1 MLLLKNYLLQKN
13 FQFFQLFH
21 NSNRNTLY
29 IYRIMSKFQLFPIF
43 PNLNWSHN
51 PNCNT
56 FYVTHFP
63 RTTKLKRTRTALYHF
78 HISMKN
84 STPKNPPKTYFQ
96 KKNNH
101 PHSKNSKPSTLPYPS
116 SPYPSSLSLS
126 LTPSFHKNQNHGT
139 SMIDSHARWNGSI
152 AARNTLLHPPFPSPP
167 PSPLSWWRGSS
178 GGRHGQQDVKGRR
191 PRRGPGGNCR
201 RGGRGPFST
210 GPGEVG
216 RELGN
221 PADCRRFAAPST
233 HSSLSLSS
241 RCAPQ
246 PAITYLDDF
255 QIGSGLHFFAR
266 CMHPSLSLSLP
277 LFLLLSFFSQGET
290 RRDGRGI
297 DVNEREREGEGG

>member
-51 PNCNT
+51 LNCNT

-63 RTTKLKRTRTALYHF
+63 RTTKLKRIRTALYQF
-78 HISMKN
+78 HVSMKN
-84 STPKNPPKTYFQ
+84 STPKKYPPKTYF
-96 KKNNH
+96 KKKKIITSIRKTSN
-101 PHSKNSKPSTLPYPS
+101 PSLFTLPYPS
-116 SPYPSSLSLS
+116 SLSFSLSLS
-126 LTPSFHKNQNHGT
+126 LSLSLPPSLKIKTTAHRWSTLTRGET
-139 SMIDSHARWNGSI
+139 ARLPL
-152 AARNTLLHPPFPSPP
+152 ATLCFILPFPLPLP
-167 PSPLSWWRGSS
+167 PLSWWRGSS

-266 CMHPSLSLSLP
+266 CMHHPPLSLSLSLP
-277 LFLLLSFFSQGET
+277 SFFFRSSL
-290 RRDGRGI
+290 
-297 DVNEREREGEGG
+297 RERHGEE